1 MTSLHTYT
9 RNLGL
14 YSSPTIIYNQ
24 PITTGFIAV
33 TDVSGTH
40 AVQVYRTH
48 KNGTSLESSE
58 TYSDGRDAIARAKTL
73 YLEFIDQWAIDNG
86 FGE

>member
-1 MTSLHTYT
+1 M
-9 RNLGL
+9 

-48 KNGTSLESSE
+48 KNGTALESSE
-58 TYSDGRDAIARAKTL
+58 TYSDGRDAIARAQTL